1 MSLIDLRDRARSLR
15 RLSLQHREER
25 DRILPSSVLCHSVP
39 GGAHK
44 QDIKLEYLLQSNDPY
59 IKLLSQFCLL
69 KQVFPDFP
77 TKMLTAL
84 LLKEE
89 GAGKNVATTLIEKG
103 WQPSVVRN
111 LAYLSKRSSEVFC
124 CNYYWGKL
132 DEKYLDVLDNSPP
145 GSYLSVVDEKNKFMC
160 CFKNQQGKRVIEEN
174 VSPILMDIY
183 LTLNGLDNPL
193 IRPKDIPLIQLAPA
207 LQTPT
212 RKYFKINV

>member
-69 KQVFPDFP
+69 KQLFPDFP

-89 GAGKNVATTLIEKG
+89 GAGKKVAKSLIKKG
-103 WQPSVVRN
+103 WNPTSDKI
-111 LAYLSKRSSEVFC
+111 LMYLSKSSSEVFC

-132 DEKYLDVLDNSPP
+132 DEN
-145 GSYLSVVDEKNKFMC
+145 
-160 CFKNQQGKRVIEEN
+160 I
-174 VSPILMDIY
+174 
-183 LTLNGLDNPL
+183 
-193 IRPKDIPLIQLAPA
+193 
-207 LQTPT
+207 
-212 RKYFKINV
+212 